1 MLKTTWHRKSLTA
14 LAGTLALGMM
24 AGPGAAD
31 ETDARN
37 ILAAMSDYM
46 TAQQSFAFDF
56 DSILEVVT
64 TEDQKI
70 GLASSGTVA
79 VTRPDRLHATRKGG
93 FADIELGYDGQTVTL
108 IGHNAGVY
116 TEIPAEGSIEAMI
129 ETLRSDQGVV
139 LPAAD
144 LLETDPAAILLEGV
158 TDVKD
163 LGSGV
168 IGGQECD
175 HIALRSDE
183 LDIQLWIAQGD
194 APHPCR
200 YSIAAR
206 TVAQQPEYTVVVR
219 NWTDSATDAALA
231 VTIPDRAEK
240 VDAGA
245 LTRLT
250 QELPE
255 AFNTGAAQ

>member
-14 LAGTLALGMM
+14 LAGTLALGVM

-79 VTRPDRLHATRKGG
+79 VARPDKLHATRKGG

-116 TEIPAEGSIEAMI
+116 TEIPAEGS
-129 ETLRSDQGVV
+129 T
-139 LPAAD
+139 
-144 LLETDPAAILLEGV
+144 
-158 TDVKD
+158 
-163 LGSGV
+163 
-168 IGGQECD
+168 
-175 HIALRSDE
+175 
-183 LDIQLWIAQGD
+183 
-194 APHPCR
+194 PC
-200 YSIAAR
+200 
-206 TVAQQPEYTVVVR
+206 
-219 NWTDSATDAALA
+219 WT
-231 VTIPDRAEK
+231 E
-240 VDAGA
+240 
-245 LTRLT
+245 
-250 QELPE
+250 
-255 AFNTGAAQ
+255 